1 MDAKRK
7 ADYTAVAL
15 QSKKPRHE
23 LVVHG
28 GEKGGLVQSVSYYFI
43 FHFFVFPQPYYCC
56 CKSFGL
62 VSYE

>member
-23 LVVHG
+23 LVVHA
-28 GEKGGLVQSVSYYFI
+28 GEKGGLVQSVSYFI
-43 FHFFVFPQPYYCC
+43 SVIVI
-56 CKSFGL
+56 KTFGWI
-62 VSYE
+62 SYEPLSTS